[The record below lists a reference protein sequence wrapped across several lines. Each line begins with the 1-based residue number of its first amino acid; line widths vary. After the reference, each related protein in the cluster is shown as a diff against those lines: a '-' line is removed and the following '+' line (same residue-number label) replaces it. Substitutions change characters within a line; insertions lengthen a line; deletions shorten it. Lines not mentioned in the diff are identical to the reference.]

1 MNKMKEGTVGDMRA
15 ALLVYAAYG
24 SLTAG

>member
-1 MNKMKEGTVGDMRA
+1 MKEGTVGDMRA